1 MKVKIGPYTN
11 WIGPYQIAEKIIFW
25 ADKYDD
31 ENPWSDR
38 QHRLGKW
45 LAEDKNGDDSWLMKL
60 CNWIQSLKKRQVY
73 VHIDNYDV
81 WNMDSTLR
89 LIIGPMFKK
98 LKEVKHGFAMI
109 ADEDVP
115 ELLRSS
121 NAKKPENEW
130 DWDALAEARY
140 DWLLNEMIWA
150 FSADHDEE
158 QHKFYDHSAVN
169 KKDDL
174 NAQISKMKVDRE
186 GLDAYNARVENAYRL
201 FGKYYQT
208 FWD

>member
-11 WIGPYQIAEKIIFW
+11 WIGPYQIAEMIIFW
-25 ADKYDD
+25 ADKHDD
-31 ENPWSDR
+31 SVWGER
-38 QHRLGKW
+38 IYKLGDW
-45 LAEDKNGDDSWLMKL
+45 LSKDKDGNDSWLAKF
-60 CNWIQSLKKRQVY
+60 CNWIHSFKKRQEY

-98 LKEVKHGFAMI
+98 LKEVKQGYALI

-115 ELLRSS
+115 EALRSH
-121 NAKKPENEW
+121 NAPAKENEW
-130 DWDALAEARY
+130 DWDNLAEARY

-150 FSADHDEE
+150 FTTDHDEE
-158 QHKFYDHSAVN
+158 QHKFYDNSEVD
-169 KKDDL
+169 KKDDI
-174 NAQISKMKVDRE
+174 NEQIKKMKVDRE
-186 GLDAYNARVENAYRL
+186 GLEAYNARVSNAYKL